1 MWVSRVLNSRVLNS
15 KINNPSICFGNYA
28 TCQKADLDTRQHGSI
43 PPHAETADKPRRRY
57 LGGKQVISKADNL
70 LLWSSLSK
78 VSVTGAQKPPNE
90 GLAFLRVNCE
100 TKQMRRNFRSY
111 LTAHGWLSGC
121 YIRSIYPTNTS
132 QIIMCHRS
140 TTKII
145 CFCFPCSSIKK
156 LIDSY

>member
-1 MWVSRVLNSRVLNS
+1 MLLVRKQIWTPDSMVVFPLM
-15 KINNPSICFGNYA
+15 
-28 TCQKADLDTRQHGSI
+28 QKLQTNQGEDI
-43 PPHAETADKPRRRY
+43 W
-57 LGGKQVISKADNL
+57 GGKQVISKADNL